1 MTTLMQASRQW
12 ASRPA
17 DERYASL
24 LDMQSYMTRRRDRS
38 RAAVESTRALTV
50 LPDQNDPGHRG
61 LFLGVERGPLAGQQ
75 LAPTHQ
81 AFGQICSL
89 AATPSPASYF
99 RESRL
104 PAPIIADALNHNLRF
119 TRDVENVGVLA
130 TMGDEDDGL
139 GVPTGGELRAATG
152 PAYGRIWDADI
163 VDALVERFGDGV
175 SGHWRVPGEF
185 GDRITVTKENTT
197 LFASDR
203 DMFVFLADEDRRIEV
218 PDRRNG
224 SGGSMARGFFVWNSE
239 VGDKT
244 LGLGFFLFDYVCQ
257 NRIVWGADQYTEVR
271 IRHTK
276 GAPDRWLEEVAPV
289 LKEYDEGSA
298 QPVMQA
304 IEAARE
310 KRVQDDLDAF
320 LMQRFGRSM
329 VEPLKAIHQVEEE
342 RPIETLWDVTVA
354 ATAHARSIP
363 NNDKRLEIE
372 RAAGDLLKLAA

>member
-50 LPDQNDPGHRG
+50 LPDQSDPGHRG
-61 LFLGVERGPLAGQQ
+61 LFLGIERGPLAGQQ

-119 TRDVENVGVLA
+119 TRDVEDVGVLA
-130 TMGDEDDGL
+130 TLGDEDNGL
-139 GVPTGGELRAATG
+139 GVPAGSQLRAATG

-185 GDRITVTKENTT
+185 GNRITVTRENTT

-298 QPVMQA
+298 QPVMLA

-320 LMQRFGRSM
+320 LAQRFGRSM

-372 RAAGDLLKLAA
+372 RAAGALLKAA